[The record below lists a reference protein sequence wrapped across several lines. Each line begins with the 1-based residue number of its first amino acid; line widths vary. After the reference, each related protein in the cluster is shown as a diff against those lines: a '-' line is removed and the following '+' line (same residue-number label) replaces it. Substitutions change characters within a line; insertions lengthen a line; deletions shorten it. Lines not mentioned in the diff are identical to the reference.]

1 MKAVFFS
8 DAHLADN
15 EAGRVSAISR
25 VILDIT
31 KDADA
36 VFILGDLF
44 EFYHG
49 YEGYVYPFYKES
61 VDLLAKLARER
72 PVYFIEG
79 NHEFGLG
86 RHFESY
92 TGVRCVESLTIN
104 MDDRK
109 VFLAHGHDL
118 GRSFL
123 RRALKSRFVY
133 AIMDRLGPS
142 LTWKVAMMS
151 RPLLSKSHKPYDGR
165 ILNRFRRY
173 GRRKLQEGYDAVIL
187 GHSHMADI
195 EEYEWNGRKKT
206 YMNTGDLI
214 TSFSYGVYVTG
225 KGFAIGRYEGQD
237 GPRLG
242 QTGGKESLG

>member
-1 MKAVFFS
+1 MKAIFFS
-8 DAHLADN
+8 DAHLTDH
-15 EAGRVSAISR
+15 ETDRIGTVSRIIR
-25 VILDIT
+25 DIT
-31 KDADA
+31 KDADL

-49 YEGYVYPFYKES
+49 YEGYIYPFYRES
-61 VDLLAKLARER
+61 ADLLRKIASGR
-72 PVYFIEG
+72 PVYFVEG

-92 TGVRCVESLTIN
+92 TGVRCVENLTIN

-109 VFLAHGHDL
+109 VFLSHGDEI
-118 GRSFL
+118 GSPFL
-123 RRALKSRFVY
+123 RRVLRSRLVY
-133 AIMDRLGPS
+133 SIMDGLGPG
-142 LTWKVAMMS
+142 LTWKIAMMS
-151 RPLLSKSHKPYDGR
+151 RTLLSKSHKAYNEKT
-165 ILNRFRRY
+165 LNRFRRY
-173 GRRKLQEGYDAVIL
+173 GRKKLQEGYDAVIV

-225 KGFAIGRYEGQD
+225 KGFAVTTYGGTSHPYARGMAGR
-237 GPRLG
+237 
-242 QTGGKESLG
+242 